1 MKNKKNEKNK
11 RKTKGG
17 IWTRIGIL
25 SGVFLLA
32 LVVSSLLTN
41 RGTADQTISLGDP
54 TLPRVS
60 FSVEDHTVNIL
71 AGYVDE
77 MDITAMRD
85 TITPVPDNGILTLGL
100 EKKGNEIENVQY
112 EVYSL
117 DGGTTY
123 LQDTVRD
130 LTGSSVTLDVNRG
143 LPEGVQ
149 EAVLKVILETAEKEQ
164 IFYYTRIEW
173 QSGLSIAECLDFAV
187 QFHDATF
194 GAENGLNLGGYL
206 EPGEESDNTTLQ
218 TVNIHSDLSQVK
230 WGELEP
236 QISTEVEWSI
246 KESNS
251 VYTSLLADYQVTC
264 KGDAGEVETFN
275 VKEFFR
281 VRYSGGEMYLL
292 DYNRSMNQVFN
303 GNKHVLD
310 ETGILLGM
318 AEPDLDFAVNKKGTV
333 VSFVQERDLWTYNQ
347 KTDELSLVF
356 SFANMEGHDV
366 RSRNDEHAVR
376 IISMEEDG
384 STVFAVYGYMNR
396 GEHEGEVG
404 VDVYYFDIQEN
415 AVNEIAFIPSTKSF
429 AIAEEELG
437 KMVYY
442 NHREQLL
449 YVLAGGVLYQV
460 DVTKNS
466 QKELATGLEEGQ
478 YVASSDG
485 HLLAYQTDGELNTA
499 KTVQVM
505 DLADGSSYQVE
516 ARKGEAIRPL
526 GFIKNDFICG
536 YVRESDLGKTT
547 VGEEVIP
554 MYELEIR
561 GADNKAE
568 MNYAQEGIYIS
579 DIIVEENMVTLNLVT
594 KEGEIYTGT
603 SQDYITSNEERKE
616 SAVTLESYDTE
627 RKQRQMR
634 LTFAKKIK
642 ELSPHILRPKQ
653 VMIDQAVTIA
663 LNDKIPSDQYYVYGM
678 GELVAI
684 YDKAAYAIQKA
695 EQVSGV
701 VISSEQAY
709 IWEKGNRDLVYY
721 NEIQPFGLAEGQMSF
736 DACTEFAKQYG
747 LKKIDLSGCTLS
759 QVLYIINRGTPVLAM
774 TDASHTILLTGY
786 STDTVTYVD
795 PESAAEYTVTMEEME
810 AMTAG
815 SGNTF
820 VAYMK

>member
-1 MKNKKNEKNK
+1 MRNRK
-11 RKTKGG
+11 KTKKGF
-17 IWTRIGIL
+17 WAHLGIL
-25 SGVFLLA
+25 SGIFLLA

-41 RGTADQTISLGDP
+41 RGTDDQTISLGDP

-60 FSVEDHTVNIL
+60 FSVADQTVNIL
-71 AGYVDE
+71 EGYVNE

-100 EKKGNEIENVQY
+100 EKEGNEIESVQY

-117 DGGTTY
+117 DGATTY

-130 LTGSSVTLDVNRG
+130 LTGSSVTLDVNKG
-143 LPEGVQ
+143 LPEGIQ
-149 EAVLKVILETAEKEQ
+149 ESVLKIILETEEKEQ

-173 QSGLSIAECLDFAV
+173 QSGLSIAECLNFAE
-187 QFHDATF
+187 QFHESTF
-194 GAENGLNLGGYL
+194 GTETGLSLGEYL
-206 EPGEESDNTTLQ
+206 EPGEKSDNTTLQ
-218 TVNIHSDLSQVK
+218 TVNIHSALSQVQ
-230 WGELEP
+230 WGDLEP
-236 QISTEVEWSI
+236 QISTGVEWSI

-264 KGDAGEVETFN
+264 KGDTGEVETFN
-275 VKEFFR
+275 IKEFFR
-281 VRYSGGEMYLL
+281 VRYSGGEMFLL

-303 GNKHVLD
+303 GNKQVLD
-310 ETGILLGM
+310 ENGILLGM
-318 AEPDLDFAVNKKGTV
+318 AEPDVGFTVNRKGTV

-356 SFANMEGHDV
+356 SFANTEGHDV

-376 IISMEEDG
+376 IISMEADG

-404 VDVYYFDIQEN
+404 VDVYYFDIKKN

-429 AIAEEELG
+429 VIAEDELG

-442 NHREQLL
+442 NHQEQLL
-449 YVLAGGVLYQV
+449 YVLAGGILYQV
-460 DVTKNS
+460 DVTKNT
-466 QKELATGLEEGQ
+466 QKELATGLTEGQ

-499 KTVQVM
+499 QTVRVM
-505 DLADGSSYQVE
+505 NLANGSTYEVE

-547 VGEEVIP
+547 AGEEMLP

-561 GADNKAE
+561 DSDNQSE
-568 MNYAQEGIYIS
+568 MNYTQEGIYIS
-579 DIIVEENMVTLNLVT
+579 DIIAEENMVTLNRVT
-594 KEGEIYTGT
+594 KDGDVYTGT

-634 LTFAKKIK
+634 LTFTKEIK

-653 VMIDQAVTIA
+653 VMIDQAVTIS
-663 LNDKIPSDQYYVYGM
+663 LNDKIPADRYYVYGV

-695 EQVSGV
+695 EQISGV

-709 IWEKGNRDLVYY
+709 VWEKGNRDLVYY
-721 NEIQPFGLAEGQMSF
+721 NEILPFGLMEGQNSF
-736 DACTEFAKQYG
+736 DTCISYAKQYG
-747 LKKIDLSGCTLS
+747 SKKVDLSGCTLS
-759 QVLYIINRGTPVLAM
+759 QVLYIINKGTPVLAM
-774 TDASHTILLTGY
+774 TDSSHTILLTGY
-786 STDTVTYVD
+786 SMDTVTYID
-795 PESAAEYTVTMEEME
+795 PDTAAEYTVTMEEME

-820 VAYMK
+820 VVYMK

>member
-11 RKTKGG
+11 RETKGG

-85 TITPVPDNGILTLGL
+85 TITPVPDNGILRLGL

-251 VYTSLLADYQVTC
+251 VYTSLLAGYQVTC

-478 YVASSDG
+478 YVASSDRQSAG
-485 HLLAYQTDGELNTA
+485 VPDGRRIEHCE
-499 KTVQVM
+499 
-505 DLADGSSYQVE
+505 DGSGDGSC
-516 ARKGEAIRPL
+516 RRFL
-526 GFIKNDFICG
+526 
-536 YVRESDLGKTT
+536 
-547 VGEEVIP
+547 
-554 MYELEIR
+554 
-561 GADNKAE
+561 
-568 MNYAQEGIYIS
+568 
-579 DIIVEENMVTLNLVT
+579 
-594 KEGEIYTGT
+594 
-603 SQDYITSNEERKE
+603 
-616 SAVTLESYDTE
+616 
-627 RKQRQMR
+627 
-634 LTFAKKIK
+634 
-642 ELSPHILRPKQ
+642 
-653 VMIDQAVTIA
+653 
-663 LNDKIPSDQYYVYGM
+663 
-678 GELVAI
+678 
-684 YDKAAYAIQKA
+684 
-695 EQVSGV
+695 
-701 VISSEQAY
+701 
-709 IWEKGNRDLVYY
+709 
-721 NEIQPFGLAEGQMSF
+721 
-736 DACTEFAKQYG
+736 
-747 LKKIDLSGCTLS
+747 LSGGS
-759 QVLYIINRGTPVLAM
+759 PERG
-774 TDASHTILLTGY
+774 S
-786 STDTVTYVD
+786 D
-795 PESAAEYTVTMEEME
+795 PSAWIYQ
-810 AMTAG
+810 
-815 SGNTF
+815 
-820 VAYMK
+820 K

>member
-1 MKNKKNEKNK
+1 MKNRK
-11 RKTKGG
+11 KTKEGRLA
-17 IWTRIGIL
+17 RIGIL

-32 LVVSSLLTN
+32 LIVSSFLTN

-60 FSVEDHTVNIL
+60 FSVEGQTVNIL
-71 AGYVDE
+71 EGYVNE

-85 TITPVPDNGILTLGL
+85 TITPVPNNGILTLGL

-117 DGGTTY
+117 DGETTY

-130 LTGSSVTLDVNRG
+130 LTGSSVTLDVNKG

-149 EAVLKVILETAEKEQ
+149 ESVLKIILDTEERDQ

-173 QSGLSIAECLDFAV
+173 QSGLSIAECLNFAEK
-187 QFHDATF
+187 FHESTF
-194 GAENGLNLGGYL
+194 GIENGLNLGEYL
-206 EPGEESDNTTLQ
+206 EPGEKSDNTTLQ
-218 TVNIHSDLSQVK
+218 TVNIHSDLSQIK
-230 WGELEP
+230 WEELNP
-236 QISTEVEWSI
+236 QISTGVEWSI

-264 KGDAGEVETFN
+264 EGDAGEVETFN
-275 VKEFFR
+275 IKEFFR
-281 VRYSGGEMYLL
+281 VRYSGGEMFLL
-292 DYNRSMNQVFN
+292 NYDRSMNQVFN
-303 GNKHVLD
+303 GNKQVLD
-310 ETGILLGM
+310 ENGILLGM
-318 AEPDLDFAVNKKGTV
+318 AEPDVSFAVNKKGTV

-376 IISMEEDG
+376 IISMEDDG

-404 VDVYYFDIQEN
+404 VDVYYFDIKEN

-429 AIAEEELG
+429 VIAEDELG

-442 NHREQLL
+442 NHQEQLL

-460 DVTKNS
+460 DVTKNA

-485 HLLAYQTDGELNTA
+485 HLLAYQVDGELNTA
-499 KTVQVM
+499 KTVRVM
-505 DLADGSSYQVE
+505 NLASGSSYEVE
-516 ARKGEAIRPL
+516 ARKGEGIRPL

-547 VGEEVIP
+547 SGEEMIP

-561 GADNKAE
+561 DAENKPE
-568 MNYAQEGIYIS
+568 MNYSPEGIYIS
-579 DIIVEENMVTLNLVT
+579 DIIAEESMVTLNRVI
-594 KEGEIYTGT
+594 KDGEIYTGT

-616 SAVTLESYDTE
+616 SAVTLESYDTK
-627 RKQRQMR
+627 RKQRQMH
-634 LTFAKKIK
+634 LTFSKEIK

-653 VMIDQAVTIA
+653 VMIDRAVTIS
-663 LNDKIPSDQYYVYGM
+663 LNDKIPSDQYYVYGV

-695 EQVSGV
+695 EQISGV

-721 NEIQPFGLAEGQMSF
+721 NEIQPFGLAEGQNSF
-736 DACTEFAKQYG
+736 DTCMAFAKEYG
-747 LKKIDLSGCTLS
+747 SKKVDLSGCTLN
-759 QVLYIINRGTPVLAM
+759 QVLYIINKGVPVLAM
-774 TDASHTILLTGY
+774 TDTSHTILLTGY
-786 STDTVTYVD
+786 SMDTVTYID
-795 PESAAEYTVTMEEME
+795 PESAAEYTVTLEEME